1 MRERAMFD
9 AHMSGMNNH
18 FLIEKA
24 GLDVIQDMFQP
35 IPHIL
40 DVLVAGANPYYHLT
54 TYNCM
59 Q

>member
-1 MRERAMFD
+1 MFD